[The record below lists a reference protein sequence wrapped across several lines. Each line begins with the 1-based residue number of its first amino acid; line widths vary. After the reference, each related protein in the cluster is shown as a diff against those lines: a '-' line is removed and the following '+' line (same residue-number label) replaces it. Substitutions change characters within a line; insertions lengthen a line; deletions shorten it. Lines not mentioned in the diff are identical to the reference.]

1 MNLKGLEISVIKG
14 DITEVDVEAIV
25 NAANT
30 HLEMGGGVALAIKKK
45 GGSVIEKE
53 AVKKGPISV
62 GEAVISCAGNLK
74 AKYVI
79 HAATMTL
86 NFKTDEDIIR
96 KAAYSALLC
105 AQEHKVSSL
114 AFCALGC
121 GVGKFP
127 YEASAK
133 IMAQEVF
140 RYIQKIKNPSLKRI
154 VFVLY
159 SQDAYSAFKNNVE
172 RYLDYMFKKISSGP
186 FLTVDGIVEY
196 EDGIVMIE
204 RRNPPFGWALPGG
217 FVDYGEAAEDAV
229 IREIKEETSLDFKN
243 IKQFHTYSKP
253 DRDVRFHTVS
263 IVFVGKGEGKLKAS
277 DDAKSAAIFR
287 KDNLPSKIAF
297 DHRRIIEDYF
307 SGI

>member
-1 MNLKGLEISVIKG
+1 MNLKGLEISIVKG
-14 DITEVDVEAIV
+14 DITEADVEAIV

-45 GGSVIEKE
+45 GGSVIEEE
-53 AVKKGPISV
+53 AMRKGPVSV
-62 GEAVISCAGNLK
+62 GEAVISCAGSLK

-79 HAATMTL
+79 HTATMTL
-86 NFKTDEDIIR
+86 DFKTDEDIIR
-96 KAAYSALLC
+96 KATYSALLC

-140 RYIQKIKNPSLKRI
+140 RYIQEIKDPSLKRI

-159 SQDAYSAFKNNVE
+159 SQDACSAFKNNVE
-172 RYLDYMFKKISSGP
+172 RYLEYMFKKISSGP

-204 RRNPPFGWALPGG
+204 RKNPPFGWALPGG
-217 FVDYGEAAEDAV
+217 FVDYGESAEDAV
-229 IREIKEETSLDFKN
+229 MREVKEETSLDFKD
-243 IKQFHTYSKP
+243 IRQFHTYSEP
-253 DRDVRFHTVS
+253 HRDVRFHTVS
-263 IVFVGKGEGKLKAS
+263 IVFVGKGKGRLKAS
-277 DDAKSAAIFR
+277 DDAKNAAVFR

-307 SGI
+307 ISI